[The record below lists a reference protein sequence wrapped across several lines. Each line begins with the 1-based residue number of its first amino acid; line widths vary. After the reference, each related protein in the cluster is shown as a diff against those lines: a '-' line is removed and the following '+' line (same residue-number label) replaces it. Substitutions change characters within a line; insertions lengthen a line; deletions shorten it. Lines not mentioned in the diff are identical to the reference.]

1 MMARADDEED
11 WSAEVLLLLP
21 LLILSHSSRKSVLV
35 CLAISLFQTAKTS

>member
-21 LLILSHSSRKSVLV
+21 LLILSHSSRKSVLA
-35 CLAISLFQTAKTS
+35 CLAILLFQTAKTS